1 VAMVDMVQF
10 LPEAVMRKERFQQE
24 DVRENTQ
31 TQGMTYLK
39 LNAIIVRILAI
50 TIQSVDFPRI

>member
-1 VAMVDMVQF
+1 MVDMVQF